1 MIREV
6 AQQPPDLQYIR
17 RRAAIT
23 FVPAIV
29 LVLSVDLISRLFWI
43 EDGRSKNDL
52 MVFIILPAIRLYV
65 MLLYSVTAMRM
76 SPQSLACNCMWFNW
90 SKSELK
96 RLVLLPLGVL
106 LIAALISLLRNV
118 LQVPDRSTV
127 ILRSDVCTRALMT
140 ALLVQ
145 NVVIAPVLEE
155 VFWRGCVQGILSTL
169 LGVWAGILV
178 QAVLFAS
185 THITPPLG
193 FVQILLI
200 GILFGIWR
208 HRRNTLLPLILMHA
222 ANNAFY
228 VVLNWSP

>member
-1 MIREV
+1 
-6 AQQPPDLQYIR
+6 
-17 RRAAIT
+17 
-23 FVPAIV
+23 
-29 LVLSVDLISRLFWI
+29 LFWI

-52 MVFIILPAIRLYV
+52 MVFIMLPAIRLYV

-76 SPQSLACNCMWFNW
+76 SPQSLTCSCIWFNR

-106 LIAALISLLRNV
+106 VIAALTSLLRSV
-118 LQVPDRSTV
+118 LQVPNRSTV
-127 ILRSDVCTRALMT
+127 ILHSDVCTRALMT

-169 LGVWAGILV
+169 LGVWAGIFV
-178 QAVLFAS
+178 QALLFAS

-208 HRRNTLLPLILMHA
+208 HRRSTLLPLILMHG
-222 ANNAFY
+222 ANNVFY
-228 VVLNWSP
+228 VALNWSAR